1 MDENILKFRV
11 GTLVVGAMI
20 ILAILIF
27 LNSEAWDWTN
37 RYTVFIKPTSAPG
50 VTAGTPIRKNG
61 ILIGRVKDVTSE
73 DDHVRLELLINE
85 KERIFANEVCS
96 IGAESILGD
105 AVVEFL
111 PLPVNQRGA
120 PVRANHVMQKVA
132 LKRNPLEF
140 VDMFAD
146 LKPELSETL
155 SVVRTAGV
163 AVNDA
168 GQGISELT
176 NTVQSVFQDDDS
188 ALRAL
193 LNDLRTMSRKA
204 QVSLDNFNR
213 IFENVNNVVG
223 DPELK
228 GQIKDTLA
236 ELPKIFQEVRV
247 TVADTRKAIKAFGD
261 IPEGVSS
268 NLENLE
274 SFTGAL
280 KENGPEIL
288 AQVKASLKKAD
299 KFLENVKGF
308 TKSFESLQN
317 TEGTIGKLLNDTE
330 IYDAALKTVE
340 DAKAMV
346 AELRMTTT
354 KVTTKVEPMLN
365 DLRMAADAVARD
377 PGVLGVRGALDRRP
391 SKTGYKGT
399 PTQRD
404 GGLFNLRR

>member
-1 MDENILKFRV
+1 MDESILKFRV
-11 GTLVVGAMI
+11 GIFVVIAMV

-27 LNSEAWDWTN
+27 LNSEGWVSQ
-37 RYTVFIKPTSAPG
+37 YTVFIKPTSAPG
-50 VTAGTPIRKNG
+50 VTVGTPIRKNG
-61 ILIGRVKDVTSE
+61 ILIGRVKSVTSE
-73 DDHVRLELLINE
+73 DDHVRLELAINE
-85 KERIFANEVCS
+85 DEKIFSNEVCS

-111 PLPVNQRGA
+111 PLPANQRGE
-120 PVRANHVMQKVA
+120 PIRENHVMAKVA

-155 SVVRTAGV
+155 AVVRTAGT

-168 GQGISELT
+168 GQGITELT
-176 NTVQSVFQDDDS
+176 TTFQSAFSNEDS
-188 ALRAL
+188 DIKELLR
-193 LNDLRTMSRKA
+193 DFRSMSQKA

-223 DPELK
+223 DPALK
-228 GQIKDTLA
+228 GQIKDALA

-247 TVADTRKAIKAFGD
+247 TVADTRKAINAFGD
-261 IPEGVSS
+261 IPDGVNS
-268 NLENLE
+268 NLENLQ

-280 KENGPEIL
+280 KEDGPEII
-288 AQVKASLKKAD
+288 AQVKTSLENAD

-308 TKSFESLQN
+308 TKSFKNLQN
-317 TEGTIGKLLNDTE
+317 PQGTIGKLLNDTE

-340 DAKAMV
+340 EAKTMV
-346 AELRMTTT
+346 SELRQTST
-354 KVTTKVEPMLN
+354 KISAKVEPLLN
-365 DLRMAADAVARD
+365 DLRTAADAVARD

-399 PTQRD
+399 PVGRD
-404 GGLFNLRR
+404 GGLLNLRR

>member
-1 MDENILKFRV
+1 MDESVLKFRV
-11 GTLVVGAMI
+11 GIFVVIAMV

-27 LNSEAWDWTN
+27 LNSEGWVSQ
-37 RYTVFIKPTSAPG
+37 YTVFIKPTSAPG
-50 VTAGTPIRKNG
+50 VTTGTPIRKNG
-61 ILIGRVKDVTSE
+61 ILIGRVKSVTSE
-73 DDHVRLELLINE
+73 DDHVRLELAINE
-85 KERIFANEVCS
+85 NEKIFSNEVCS

-111 PLPVNQRGA
+111 PLPANQRGE
-120 PVRANHVMQKVA
+120 PIRENHVMQKVA

-155 SVVRTAGV
+155 AVVRTAGT

-168 GQGISELT
+168 GMGITELT
-176 NTVQSVFQDDDS
+176 TTVQSVFSSDDS
-188 ALRAL
+188 DVKEL
-193 LNDLRTMSRKA
+193 LKDFRLMSQKA

-213 IFENVNNVVG
+213 IFENVNSVVG

-228 GQIKDTLA
+228 DQIKDALS

-247 TVADTRKAIKAFGD
+247 TVSDTRKAIKSFGD
-261 IPEGVSS
+261 IPDGVNS

-274 SFTGAL
+274 GFTTAL
-280 KENGPEIL
+280 KEDGPEIL
-288 AQVKASLKKAD
+288 AEVKSSLKKAD
-299 KFLENVKGF
+299 KFLENVSGF
-308 TKSFESLQN
+308 TESFENLQDS
-317 TEGTIGKLLNDTE
+317 EGTIGKLLNETD
-330 IYDAALKTVE
+330 IYDTALETVE
-340 DAKAMV
+340 EARAMV
-346 AELRMTTT
+346 SELRRTSTR
-354 KVTTKVEPMLN
+354 VSSKVEPLLN

-399 PTQRD
+399 PVGRD
-404 GGLFNLRR
+404 GGLFNRR